1 MNEESRAGRNESEHK
16 GYSCP
21 LCTMMKGLSE
31 IRSRHAAFF
40 KHLTNARI
48 EVLQAFKSL
57 IDQQIASLEQQ
68 RNSMGEIRKVT
79 KITVE

>member
-1 MNEESRAGRNESEHK
+1 
-16 GYSCP
+16 
-21 LCTMMKGLSE
+21 MMKGLSE
-31 IRSRHAAFF
+31 IRSRHGDFF

-57 IDQQIASLEQQ
+57 IDQRITSLEQQ
-68 RNSMGEIRKVT
+68 RNSMGETRKAT